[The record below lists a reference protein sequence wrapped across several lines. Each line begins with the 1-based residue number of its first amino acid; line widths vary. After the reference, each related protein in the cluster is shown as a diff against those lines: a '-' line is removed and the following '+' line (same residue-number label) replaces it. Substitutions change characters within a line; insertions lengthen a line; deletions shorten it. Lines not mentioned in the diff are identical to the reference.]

1 MPERTGRWSLRGD
14 GRPTGAA
21 LSSGAL
27 ADHTHSVL
35 VVDDQVENRN
45 AVGLLLGEAG
55 LDVRFAHDGEEA
67 LAALHNGLRPC
78 LVIVDLMMP
87 KMDGWEF
94 RQRQLSDPQYAGIP
108 VVIMSGYPDA
118 QKAAG
123 ALGVRAVLKKPLNPS
138 LLQTLAEHHCQ
149 RGAGAAAKA

>member
-1 MPERTGRWSLRGD
+1 M
-14 GRPTGAA
+14 AH
-21 LSSGAL
+21 
-27 ADHTHSVL
+27 HTHSVL
-35 VVDDQVENRN
+35 VVDDQVENRD

-67 LAALHNGLRPC
+67 LAALHDGLRPC

-87 KMDGWEF
+87 RMDGWEF
-94 RQRQLSDPQYAGIP
+94 RQRQLSDPQYASIP

-123 ALGVRAVLKKPLNPS
+123 TLGVRAVLKKPLNPDI
-138 LLQTLAEHHCQ
+138 LQVLADHHCQ
-149 RGAGAAAKA
+149 RSAGAAAKA

>member
-1 MPERTGRWSLRGD
+1 
-14 GRPTGAA
+14 
-21 LSSGAL
+21 L

-35 VVDDQVENRN
+35 VVDDQVESRD
-45 AVGLLLGEAG
+45 AVGLLLGDAG

-67 LAALHNGLRPC
+67 LAALHGGLRPC

-87 KMDGWEF
+87 RMDGWEF
-94 RQRQLSDPQYAGIP
+94 RQRQLSDPQYASIP

-123 ALGVRAVLKKPLNPS
+123 TLGVRAVLKKPLNPN
-138 LLQTLAEHHCQ
+138 LLQVLADHHCQ
-149 RGAGAAAKA
+149 RSAAAAAKA